1 MQKVVHITQ
10 PLSNIDNLVYKPQY
24 FSIHMFAYRDNFVNI
39 NRIVIYVLFQ
49 FFYFLLI
56 NVYNASFHIYI
67 IYTYQICI
75 FLSLILYN
83 SSVVL
88 YCINGPQFIYVTPE
102 NKHWSYFQLSA
113 ITNNAMSILVCK
125 LCIHMHFFRINY
137 LKWNQWIK
145 GYKTSFLKV

>member
-1 MQKVVHITQ
+1 MQKVIHITQ

-67 IYTYQICI
+67 DLY
-75 FLSLILYN
+75 ILDMYI
-83 SSVVL
+83 SKPYPL
-88 YCINGPQFIYVTPE
+88 
-102 NKHWSYFQLSA
+102 
-113 ITNNAMSILVCK
+113 
-125 LCIHMHFFRINY
+125 
-137 LKWNQWIK
+137 
-145 GYKTSFLKV
+145 